1 MREISERAGKKLKW
15 NKETRHFD
23 AVPVITKDKLAHLS
37 LSEAVVLRQRKM
49 PIVTRYY
56 PYFWYV
62 FNRSEKDYT
71 DNYTIENKLIEMQNF
86 SLTHEYMLMQSSNS
100 SVSSMRQNEA
110 IENINSGTDE
120 MQGLRKAKRKVAS
133 NKNAF
138 KEKPKEWVQDS
149 LFNSNWS

>member
-1 MREISERAGKKLKW
+1 
-15 NKETRHFD
+15 
-23 AVPVITKDKLAHLS
+23 
-37 LSEAVVLRQRKM
+37 M

-71 DNYTIENKLIEMQNF
+71 DNYTIESKLIEMQNF

-110 IENINSGTDE
+110 IENINAGTDE
-120 MQGLRKAKRKVAS
+120 MQVLRKAKRKVAP

-149 LFNSNWS
+149 LFNSNWSQQKGYTL

>member
-1 MREISERAGKKLKW
+1 
-15 NKETRHFD
+15 
-23 AVPVITKDKLAHLS
+23 
-37 LSEAVVLRQRKM
+37 
-49 PIVTRYY
+49 
-56 PYFWYV
+56 
-62 FNRSEKDYT
+62 
-71 DNYTIENKLIEMQNF
+71 
-86 SLTHEYMLMQSSNS
+86 MLMQSSNS